1 MRSLPRLKEL
11 ATVLVVIVTG
21 LVLSGLAGVAAW
33 TTERDRQ
40 AQEIAHQGE
49 MVGRMISDT
58 LDLAVTQVR
67 SLQAFFAASD
77 QITAAEFGRF
87 GFFQGASPGMVA
99 LGYAPVVTPDRF
111 GDLQERVDTERLGY
125 VLIDNSRRVIEEAPG
140 DRPLVPV
147 WYAYQFNMLPSILGL
162 DLNSDPVRRAAIAE
176 ARTRARPVV
185 SEVVDVLGATD
196 REYVDIYGAVD
207 NDTHGNPGIVFAS
220 LALADL
226 VGAETRATLSGIDL
240 TISNLAEE
248 APTPIS
254 EPGRWSNTFEVQ
266 NQEWLVTLARSDQT
280 KIPPVS
286 VLVMAAGLA
295 VTASAGLVT
304 TMLTRS
310 RARRREIE
318 DLRRSTRDKDV
329 FLTSVAHELR
339 TPLTSVVGV
348 TALLSQEWVGLE
360 PDEVRELLRDT
371 HSEASDLAD
380 LIDDLLV
387 AGRLES
393 GTINY
398 KLESVDLAH
407 EVRRVAARVS
417 TDRRLDIQLPDTG
430 PMVAAD
436 SLRVRQIVRN
446 LLVNATRY
454 AETTISIFTAAVE
467 GEVALIV
474 RNDGPSIPEHIAE
487 VLFEPYQGGVDDRAK
502 QGSIGLGLPVSRRL
516 ARAMGGDLSYSHA
529 DGWCSFTLGLPST
542 TVTQED
548 DQPTAQMASRT

>member
-11 ATVLVVIVTG
+11 ATVVVVIITG
-21 LVLSGLAGVAAW
+21 LVLSSLAGVAAW

-40 AQEIAHQGE
+40 TQEIAHQGE
-49 MVGRMISDT
+49 MVGRVISDT

-99 LGYAPVVTPDRF
+99 LGYAPVVTADRF
-111 GDLQERVDTERLGY
+111 DDLQERVENERLGY
-125 VLIDNSRRVIEEAPG
+125 VLIDNGRRVIDEAPR

-147 WYAYQFNMLPSILGL
+147 WFAYQFNMLPSILGL
-162 DLNSDPVRRAAIAE
+162 DLNSDPVRRSAIAE

-207 NDTHGNPGIVFAS
+207 NDTHGGAGIVFAS

-226 VGAETRATLSGIDL
+226 VGAETRAALPGIDL
-240 TISNLAEE
+240 RISSLPEE
-248 APTPIS
+248 TPAPIS
-254 EPGRWSNTFEVQ
+254 EPARWSDTFEVQ
-266 NQEWLVTLARSDQT
+266 DQQWLVTLVRSDAT
-280 KIPPVS
+280 GIPPLS
-286 VLVMAAGLA
+286 LLTMAAGLA
-295 VTASAGLVT
+295 ITASAALATSV
-304 TMLTRS
+304 LARS

-318 DLRRSTRDKDV
+318 GLRRSTRDKDV

-348 TALLSQEWVGLE
+348 TALLSEEWGDLE
-360 PDEVRELLRDT
+360 PEEVRELLRDT

-398 KLESVDLAH
+398 KLEPVDLAR
-407 EVRRVAARVS
+407 EVRRVATRVS

-454 AETTISIFTAAVE
+454 AETTISIFTEPFE
-467 GEVALIV
+467 GGVRLVV
-474 RNDGPSIPEHIAE
+474 RNDGPSIPDYIAD

-516 ARAMGGDLSYSHA
+516 ARAMGGDLSYSHS
-529 DGWCSFTLGLPST
+529 DGWCRFTLGLPST
-542 TVTQED
+542 TVAEED
-548 DQPTAQMASRT
+548 AQPTARMASRR